1 MTRKVHRVLRSAG
14 HARGA
19 GGGFTLLE
27 TSFALVVIGVGVL
40 AFVEAHQAF
49 IQNNSWSSR
58 AATATYLANEVR
70 EMMRRVPRHDPVTG
84 LYFTGTGEAAV
95 LRGWGVETGEVDIT
109 DFDDVDDFSGL
120 IFGAAGTFEG
130 PINAFGEVIPQTD
143 LTGAVVIGPG
153 ERPLPLRGWTQRV
166 VVEKVDPTN
175 YGTVVSASHAVPPGG
190 GNPGRPVDRF
200 PLRVTV
206 IVDYLADGALR
217 AEEITRV
224 SWIVP
229 D

>member
-1 MTRKVHRVLRSAG
+1 MRYRVHRSIRSAG
-14 HARGA
+14 RSGPS
-19 GGGFTLLE
+19 GFTLLE

-58 AATATYLANEVR
+58 AATATYLANEIR
-70 EMMRRVPRHDPVTG
+70 ELMRRLPRHDPVTG
-84 LYFTGTGEAAV
+84 LYFTGTGSSAT
-95 LRGWGVETGEVDIT
+95 LGGWGIEPGEIDIT
-109 DFDDVDDFSGL
+109 DFDDVDDFNGL
-120 IFGAAGTFEG
+120 VFGAAGNFEG

-143 LTGAVVIGPG
+143 LSGAVIMGPG
-153 ERPLPLRGWTQRV
+153 GRPLPLRGWTQRV
-166 VVEKVDPTN
+166 IVEKVDPSN
-175 YGTVVSASHAVPPGG
+175 YSVVLAPAHFIPPGG
-190 GNPGRPVDRF
+190 GHPGRPVDRF

-206 IVDYLADGALR
+206 IVDYQAEGALH

>member
-1 MTRKVHRVLRSAG
+1 MARTVEGLLRRAG
-14 HARGA
+14 RGA
-19 GGGFTLLE
+19 VPPRGFTLLE

-58 AATATYLANEVR
+58 AATGTYLANEIR
-70 EMMRRVPRHDPVTG
+70 EMMRRLPRHDPVTG
-84 LYFTGTGEAAV
+84 LYFTGSGESAV
-95 LRGWGVETGEVDIT
+95 LRGWGIETGEVDLT

-120 IFGAAGTFEG
+120 VFGAAGTFEG

-143 LTGAVVIGPG
+143 VSGAVVIGSG
-153 ERPLPLRGWTQRV
+153 GRPLPLRGWTQRV
-166 VVEKVDPTN
+166 LVEKADPTN
-175 YGTVVSASHAVPPGG
+175 YGAGVGSAFFVPAGG
-190 GNPGRPVDRF
+190 GNPGRAVDRF

-206 IVDYLADGALR
+206 VVEHMLDGALR

-224 SWIVP
+224 TWVVP

>member
-1 MTRKVHRVLRSAG
+1 MPNRLHRLST
-14 HARGA
+14 GA
-19 GGGFTLLE
+19 GRARAEGFTLLE

-58 AATATYLANEVR
+58 AATATYLANEIR
-70 EMMRRVPRHDPVTG
+70 ELMRRLPRHDPVTG
-84 LYFTGTGEAAV
+84 LYFTSTGE
-95 LRGWGVETGEVDIT
+95 LRGWGLEPGEIDVT

-120 IFGAAGTFEG
+120 VFGAAGHFEG

-143 LTGAVVIGPG
+143 LTGAVIIGPG

-166 VVEKVDPTN
+166 VVEKVDPAN
-175 YGTVVSASHAVPPGG
+175 YSTVLPPAHFVPPAGG
-190 GNPGRPVDRF
+190 HPGRPVNRF

-206 IVDYLADGALR
+206 IVEHLPDGALR